1 MQLPQI
7 RLESTF
13 AQIAMK
19 TTPPVQEIEQLPAQL
34 EIEQPPAEISIE
46 TTPSKLTI
54 DQTKAWEDMDLKHI
68 FRRIEEFAQKG
79 YEDWLEGMARLSEQ
93 GDELMRIEDGGNPL
107 ADQAKENSE
116 EPMYEFNIGWVP
128 SLFSVKTNY
137 EPAKVHIDV
146 KVHHP
151 NIDVKIN
158 KPIISYTPGKVN
170 VDLAQRNSLK
180 IDFVN
185 LKFVGTN
192 HFETS
197 I

>member
-1 MQLPQI
+1 MKLPQI

-13 AQIAMK
+13 AKIAIE
-19 TTPPVQEIEQLPAQL
+19 TTPPVQEIKQPPADLDLQ
-34 EIEQPPAEISIE
+34 QPPAEMKIE
-46 TTPSKLTI
+46 TTPSNLTI

-79 YEDWLEGMARLSEQ
+79 YEDWLEGMDRLSRQ
-93 GDELMRIEDGGNPL
+93 GDELMRIEDGGNPI

-116 EPMYEFNIGWVP
+116 DPMYEFNVGWVP
-128 SLFSVKTNY
+128 SHFSVKTNF

-146 KVHHP
+146 KVNKPINHT
-151 NIDVKIN
+151 KIN
-158 KPIISYTPGKVN
+158 KPIINYTPGKVTTEL
-170 VDLAQRNSLK
+170 VQRNSLK

-192 HFETS
+192 FEIS

>member
-7 RLESTF
+7 RLQSTF
-13 AQIAMK
+13 AKIAIE
-19 TTPPVQEIEQLPAQL
+19 TTPPVQEIK
-34 EIEQPPAEISIE
+34 QPSAELDLQQPSAEMKIE
-46 TTPSKLTI
+46 TTPAKLTI

-79 YEDWLEGMARLSEQ
+79 YEDWLEGIARVSRQ

-107 ADQAKENSE
+107 GEQAKENSE
-116 EPMYEFNIGWVP
+116 DPIYDFNIGWVP
-128 SLFSVKTNY
+128 SLFSVKTNF

-146 KVHHP
+146 KVQQP
-151 NIDVKIN
+151 IIRAKIN
-158 KPIISYTPGKVN
+158 KPMIHYTPGKVTM
-170 VDLAQRNSLK
+170 DLAQRNSLK

-192 HFETS
+192 FEIS

>member
-13 AQIAMK
+13 AKIAIE
-19 TTPPVQEIEQLPAQL
+19 TTPPVL
-34 EIEQPPAEISIE
+34 EIEQPPAELDLEQPPAEIQIE

-68 FRRIEEFAQKG
+68 FRRIEEFAQQG
-79 YEDWLEGMARLSEQ
+79 YKDWLEGIARVSRQ
-93 GDELMRIEDGGNPL
+93 GDELMWIEDGGNPI
-107 ADQAKENSE
+107 AEQAKENSE
-116 EPMYEFNIGWVP
+116 DPMYEFNIGWVP

-146 KVHHP
+146 KVNKP
-151 NIDVKIN
+151 VNNTKIN
-158 KPIISYTPGKVN
+158 KPIINYTPGKVSIE
-170 VDLAQRNSLK
+170 LAKRNSLK

-185 LKFVGTN
+185 LRFVGTN
-192 HFETS
+192 FE
-197 I
+197 ILI